1 MLKIKD
7 EVDLKEIKEEYDLI
21 EDSFRLFAYD
31 SLSNPKKVFN
41 IYISSKEIIFT
52 NGEFKK
58 GKDIIKKLEKAGIV
72 EKVDK

>member
-41 IYISSKEIIFT
+41 IYIYLV
-52 NGEFKK
+52 
-58 GKDIIKKLEKAGIV
+58 KKLFLQMENLKKEKI
-72 EKVDK
+72 